1 MLDPQ
6 MKSTGRRYTATA
18 AFLAIALLFTPA
30 ALLVV
35 RPFGLGSVSLA
46 IVTSALCLALAWIDW
61 TRSSQLSILS
71 IVPQNPK
78 P

>member
-1 MLDPQ
+1 VLDPQ

-18 AFLAIALLFTPA
+18 ALLSIALLFSPA
-30 ALLVV
+30 ALIVS
-35 RPFGLGSVSLA
+35 RQFGYVSLSLA
-46 IVTSALCLALAWIDW
+46 VVSSALCLALAWIDW

-71 IVPQNPK
+71 IVPQNQK